1 MDGEWVDEDYEMGSE
16 MEESGEGMEEEV
28 EKEAEELKK
37 GDVEVP
43 EGWKEWRSEKSA
55 RMGRFVDES
64 EDLEMDLEKKRRVKK
79 R

>member
-1 MDGEWVDEDYEMGSE
+1 MGSE
-16 MEESGEGMEEEV
+16 LEESGEGTEEEEEL
-28 EKEAEELKK
+28 EKEVEDLKK

-64 EDLEMDLEKKRRVKK
+64 EDSGTQNGYISKSTTFHHKFGA
-79 R
+79 